1 MGWVNSADTLYQIEH
16 SMLGACHIY
25 FNRLMKLGADLRGC
39 RSVTARSSAPSSNTE
54 TDIYP
59 LCQFQCCSSTFIFST
74 IATFYV
80 GWTGAR
86 DTWWFFIK
94 RRRCAFTFKHSG
106 ISLSNLAP
114 TQDDLY
120 EYCFRVRRTIQ
131 EVLTE
136 FRSAK
141 IPKEYIFDLFPP
153 MRPREFS
160 IASSI
165 KVSPPCLK
173 HFMINT
179 FSFPGS
185 HSAIRTRYIYVLQS
199 LNIEQSWGYQGEEC
213 VRHSWQPCTLVYWT
227 VLS

>member
-1 MGWVNSADTLYQIEH
+1 MLFPRRSFFQLLRRFTSDELEQETLDDFYQKKA
-16 SMLGACHIY
+16 LCVY
-25 FNRLMKLGADLRGC
+25 FQK
-39 RSVTARSSAPSSNTE
+39 
-54 TDIYP
+54 
-59 LCQFQCCSSTFIFST
+59 TF
-74 IATFYV
+74 
-80 GWTGAR
+80 W
-86 DTWWFFIK
+86 DFFIK
-94 RRRCAFTFKHSG
+94 FGPYAG
-106 ISLSNLAP
+106 WSLW
-114 TQDDLY
+114 
-120 EYCFRVRRTIQ
+120 YCFRVRRTIQ

-165 KVSPPCLK
+165 KVSPPCL
-173 HFMINT
+173 NT
-179 FSFPGS
+179 SWSIRLASRVRTAP
-185 HSAIRTRYIYVLQS
+185 SAPEYIYVLQS